1 MWCGTDMD
9 KSLRERNALMMNHLI
24 QERQKIEDLSVTRI
38 DRDYKKL
45 YDYITEEIAK
55 LNLELFQSMYQ
66 QYESTLNQVL
76 GIEEKSDAV
85 S

>member
-1 MWCGTDMD
+1 MEKTI
-9 KSLRERNALMMNHLI
+9 RERNALMINHLI

-38 DRDYKKL
+38 DRDYRKL
-45 YDYITEEIAK
+45 YDYITEEIAR
-55 LNLELFQSMYQ
+55 LNLELFQAEYQ

-76 GIEEKSDAV
+76 GIEGKSYAV

>member
-1 MWCGTDMD
+1 MID
-9 KSLRERNALMMNHLI
+9 HLI

-38 DRDYKKL
+38 DLDYKKL
-45 YDYITEEIAK
+45 YDYITEEIAR
-55 LNLELFQSMYQ
+55 LNLELFQTEYQ

-76 GIEEKSDAV
+76 GIEGKSNAV

>member
-1 MWCGTDMD
+1 ME
-9 KSLRERNALMMNHLI
+9 KSIRERNALMMNHLI
-24 QERQKIEDLSVTRI
+24 QERQKIEDLSMTRI

-55 LNLELFQSMYQ
+55 LNLELFQSEYQ
-66 QYESTLNQVL
+66 QYESILNQVL
-76 GIEEKSDAV
+76 GIEGKGDAV